1 MNYPVWD
8 VPASGLLIAAV
19 AIVHVFISHFA
30 VGGGLFLVLA
40 ERRARRDRDE
50 ALLGYVR
57 LHSRF
62 FVVLTMVLGA
72 ITGVGIWFTIGLVHP
87 EATASLITIFVW
99 VWAIEWTMFAT
110 EIAAA
115 LVYYYGWDR
124 LSARAHLRV
133 GWIYFWAAW
142 LSLVVINGILAFM
155 LTPGNWLS
163 TRRVADAFLNPT
175 YVSSVAGRTFAAVG
189 LAGIYAL
196 FTAAWLKDP
205 ALKAKVARYAGLSW
219 VVPMA
224 VAVPLSLLWYL
235 SAAAASGVPVRE
247 ILGARA
253 DGLGAMMM
261 AILRGADSG
270 YPVAQRAAL
279 VGLAGSVAA
288 LVITLLIV
296 AVRPRAFGRP
306 LAAAVMLAGFAALGG
321 AEWVREDLRKPYV
334 IGQYMLVN
342 GVRLPPGPAVPAPT
356 PEAVAALRADGFAID
371 VLNQRGVLASSPW
384 VRLPGEPQSPSAA
397 NRVAHLSARG
407 REVFRLECARCHTV
421 NGYLA
426 IRPLVAGKS
435 TSALGGTIDRLAR
448 PVNTSGQPVGWNEPR
463 LQLVTWR
470 GRRMPPFVGTVEER
484 DALAVYLAVL
494 GGQSAESLATAMGET
509 GVAGKASFEER
520 CAACHGPETDWPIG
534 PRVRGR
540 TAEQFYDLLGRLP
553 QINEAMP
560 PFDGTD
566 TERRALAAYVATLG
580 APAGGKGG
588 PR

>member
-1 MNYPVWD
+1 MNYPIWD

-40 ERRARRDRDE
+40 ERRARRERDE

-87 EATASLITIFVW
+87 EATASLITTFVW
-99 VWAIEWTMFAT
+99 VWAIEWTMFLT

-124 LSARAHLRV
+124 LSARTHLRV

-142 LSLVVINGILAFM
+142 LSLVVINGILSFM
-155 LTPGNWLS
+155 LTPGAWLA

-175 YVSSVAGRTFAAVG
+175 YLPSMAGRTFAAVG

-205 ALKAKVARYAGLSW
+205 ALKAKVARFAGWSW

-224 VAVPLSLLWYL
+224 IALPLSLLWYL
-235 SAAAASGVPVRE
+235 WAASASGVPVRE
-247 ILGARA
+247 ILGAKA
-253 DGLGAMMM
+253 GGLAAMMM

-270 YPVAQRAAL
+270 YPFAQRAAL

-288 LVITLLIV
+288 LVITLVIV
-296 AVRPRAFGRP
+296 LVRPRTFGRP

-342 GVRLPPGPAVPAPT
+342 GVRLPPRPAVPAPT
-356 PEAVAALRADGFAID
+356 PEAVAALRGDRFTID
-371 VLNQRGVLASSPW
+371 ALNQRGVLASSPW
-384 VRLPGEPQSPSAA
+384 VRLPGEAQSASPAGQAA
-397 NRVAHLSARG
+397 YLSARG

-421 NGYLA
+421 DGYLA
-426 IRPLVAGKS
+426 IRPLVTGKS
-435 TSALGGTIDRLAR
+435 ASALGGTIDRLAR
-448 PVNTSGQPVGWNEPR
+448 PVNASGQPARWDEPG

-470 GRRMPPFVGTVEER
+470 GRRMPPFVGTPEER
-484 DALAVYLAVL
+484 DALAAYLALL
-494 GGQSAESLATAMGET
+494 GGQSAESLAAPMGA
-509 GVAGKASFEER
+509 AGGAGEASFEER
-520 CAACHGPETDWPIG
+520 CAACHGPGTDWPMG

-566 TERRALAAYVATLG
+566 AERRALAAYIATLR
-580 APAGGKGG
+580 APAGENGG
-588 PR
+588 LR